1 MNLVKELF
9 VVRHGQTEYNKSR
22 IVQGRG
28 IDSSLNAK
36 GREQAKALFEG
47 YKNHNFD
54 AIYASALVRTHET
67 IAPFEAL
74 GYEIQKTP
82 NLDEIDWGKHEGKVG
97 TPASE
102 AEYVRLRQSW
112 NDGNYHAKIEGGESP
127 YEVQQ
132 RLKLFV
138 DELHQQNHNK
148 VLVCTH
154 GRTSRILL
162 CMLLGWELAKME
174 GFIHQNTGVA
184 KLIPSGEKYELAFF
198 NNIDHLENYV

>member
-9 VVRHGQTEYNKSR
+9 IVRHGQTDFNKAR

-47 YKNHNFD
+47 YKDHNFD
-54 AIYASALVRTHET
+54 AIYASALVRTHQTIELFET
-67 IAPFEAL
+67 L
-74 GYEIQKTP
+74 DYTIQKTP
-82 NLDEIDWGKHEGKVG
+82 NLDEINWGKHEGKVG
-97 TPASE
+97 TPKSE
-102 AEYVRLRQSW
+102 AEFIHTRQAW

-127 YEVQQ
+127 YEVQA
-132 RLKLFV
+132 RLQLFV
-138 DELHQQNHNK
+138 NEIHQQNHQK

-162 CMLLGWELAKME
+162 CMLLGWELSKME
-174 GFIHQNTGVA
+174 GFVHRNTGVA
-184 KLIPSGEKYELAFF
+184 KLIPMGEKYELAFF
-198 NNIDHLENYV
+198 NNVDHLEGDN